1 MMETE
6 SQFDIEN
13 QGSLE
18 NVEIT
23 EMQDQ
28 KTVIVIVNEQGKI
41 IPEESE
47 EDDGEEFIYNFLFY
61 VLLFL
66 GIVII
71 GTIVHD
77 LSYGEN
83 MEEIKFLEEEAK
95 KLQEQR
101 MNALNAGKTW
111 EFQYPLNN
119 AYEVEFKMEFENGE
133 KLPVRMGY
141 QGLAVWNLYT
151 ATSQGDYLLLDQ
163 VQFGFNDHY
172 EILKTEVS
180 FDDLVKQKKSECNKN
195 STGPIYFWGRYDYIE
210 NPKYT
215 ENSKDPKELPY
226 VLAGYDPS
234 FPAANAIIEKDSQVC
249 ENLFSI
255 IAKDY
260 QNYQTFLQSQSTN
273 EPQNRS
279 PSKNSKQE
287 VQGMSPTKTKATNT
301 YSPSK
306 TATKQ
311 EVKQSV
317 NKKVTKAFETNKRL
331 SLNSGDE
338 KAFATITYKNV
349 ETYAVE
355 FDSKFLGY
363 EANKKHLIR
372 FDEFNKWNPQK
383 IHIFKRYWL
392 HLKDKVTDKESWLNT
407 IGYIGLAIC
416 FWIFVAVCIG
426 GLTWAYKH
434 HKLNYYDDI
443 MESIGLAWYIAL
455 SAKFSFLFLLLLSI
469 LEFKMTEEDL

>member
-317 NKKVTKAFETNKRL
+317 NKK
-331 SLNSGDE
+331 S
-338 KAFATITYKNV
+338 
-349 ETYAVE
+349 
-355 FDSKFLGY
+355 
-363 EANKKHLIR
+363 
-372 FDEFNKWNPQK
+372 
-383 IHIFKRYWL
+383 
-392 HLKDKVTDKESWLNT
+392 
-407 IGYIGLAIC
+407 
-416 FWIFVAVCIG
+416 
-426 GLTWAYKH
+426 
-434 HKLNYYDDI
+434 HKGI
-443 MESIGLAWYIAL
+443 
-455 SAKFSFLFLLLLSI
+455 
-469 LEFKMTEEDL
+469 